1 MQAFF
6 HPNRKYFFGRTTRAT
21 VTCEGFEGW
30 WNPVEKMLG
39 QIDFGEGRHV
49 LIAHSLPWDGAPGG
63 RADTILRYTDR
74 KDKKLVRDFLQNV
87 KTLPPLVGE
96 CKKEYKSRC
105 SPCASRTKQPVVFLS
120 RYRDNI
126 YVPTHIWRFW
136 YTCIRICVRQNRPKN
151 SPLKRKNSVV
161 KRQNSHLCM

>member
-1 MQAFF
+1 MNYMVGMVRS
-6 HPNRKYFFGRTTRAT
+6 PNIAQ
-21 VTCEGFEGW
+21 VTPDILNNEGFEGW

-96 CKKEYKSRC
+96 CEKEYKSRC
-105 SPCASRTKQPVVFLS
+105 SPCASRTNCFPF
-120 RYRDNI
+120 
-126 YVPTHIWRFW
+126 
-136 YTCIRICVRQNRPKN
+136 
-151 SPLKRKNSVV
+151 
-161 KRQNSHLCM
+161 